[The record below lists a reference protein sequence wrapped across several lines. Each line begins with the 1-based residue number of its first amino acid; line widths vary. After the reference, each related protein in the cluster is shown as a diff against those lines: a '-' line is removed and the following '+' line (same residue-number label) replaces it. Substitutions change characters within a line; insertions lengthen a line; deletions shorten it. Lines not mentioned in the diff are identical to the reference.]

1 MTIASAL
8 DKLNDKLAGSDQQAS
23 QTIEGMILRII
34 DNIDNIGGGGGGGG
48 ALIVHPDADDDTKLD
63 KTAGEIMAAAQA
75 GYVAFCASGSGAE
88 VVSPLVAA
96 MSASGIYMFT
106 FSGVDNGSIELMT
119 CTATSADG
127 KPEIAH

>member
-48 ALIVHPDADDDTKLD
+48 ALILHASGDDFALD
-63 KTAGEIMAAAQA
+63 KTYAEIAAAAQV
-75 GYVAFCASGSGAE
+75 GYVGFINQDGDGVPYDVYHLTSFGYDELENGYTVQFGGTLNALF
-88 VVSPLVAA
+88 VS
-96 MSASGIYMFT
+96 
-106 FSGVDNGSIELMT
+106 
-119 CTATSADG
+119 ATEDG
-127 KPEIAH
+127 YPAIVE